1 MLILEVWFQKCFF
14 HEMKDFTRTFNFGL
28 QYIALTFRI
37 RVLKFEVHIMPVMKC
52 NSERTPENILT
63 STTVLPLDVPF
74 QVVIASVRAKKSR

>member
-1 MLILEVWFQKCFF
+1 MI
-14 HEMKDFTRTFNFGL
+14 DFTNTCNFGP
-28 QYIALTFRI
+28 QY
-37 RVLKFEVHIMPVMKC
+37 VLLRLLPEFVFQILVHIMPVMKC

>member
-1 MLILEVWFQKCFF
+1 
-14 HEMKDFTRTFNFGL
+14 
-28 QYIALTFRI
+28 
-37 RVLKFEVHIMPVMKC
+37 MPVMKC